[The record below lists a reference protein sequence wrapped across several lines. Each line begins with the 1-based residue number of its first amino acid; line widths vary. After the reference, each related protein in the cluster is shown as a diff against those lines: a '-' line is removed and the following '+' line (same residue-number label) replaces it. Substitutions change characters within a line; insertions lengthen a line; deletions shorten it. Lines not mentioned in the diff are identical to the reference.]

1 MKKLLNN
8 AAIFAALCAVT
19 SGCIEDARV
28 NDNPTTG
35 MAVEFATTISKT
47 RARDDVWEPG
57 DRIGVYML
65 AADPDADPAEADWSE
80 ATGTP
85 PLVENMQYGH
95 NLEAESRTVIF
106 SGIGEE
112 NTLVWPPDGSKV
124 DFVAYYPYRAPS
136 MIVDYL
142 YPVELADQSS
152 PKNIDLMWS
161 DNLRNVAPGNHTLA
175 FEHKLAKLVFN
186 ITDLGGASLDGM
198 VSTFGDLPT
207 TARFNLATGEIKV
220 GSEGNVDPF
229 DAVLVD
235 TFDSDEDGEQVNET
249 AVVEAI
255 VLPGEDLTYNL
266 TFELANGEKAVFKVE
281 NTKYEA
287 GKRYIYNIHLLAR
300 ESEVVLGDTEGEL
313 ESITDWTDVGSAND
327 DPYEIPKTGEED
339 GTGENDPP
347 VEKGTAWHSG
357 TISSSSSEYSVIT
370 NGSSVTENNGVLA
383 LTTGGEVTIKKGN
396 NTGTVSVAVLLRIPP
411 GASAEISSVMAGK
424 VPLVY
429 DDGGKLVTKTPALS
443 YTSDERLVFRTRDGK
458 PVAGD
463 IEIVVKGLGGTTV
476 LNSFDVN
483 AE

>member
-85 PLVENMQYGH
+85 PLFENMQYGH

-136 MIVDYL
+136 MIVDHL

-161 DNLRNVAPGNHTLA
+161 DNLRNVAPGNHTLS
-175 FEHKLAKLVFN
+175 FEHKLTKLVFN

-207 TARFNLATGEIKV
+207 TARFNLATGEIKA
-220 GSEGNVDPF
+220 GSEGNVDTF
-229 DAVLVD
+229 YAVLVD

-255 VLPGEDLTYNL
+255 VLPGEDLTYYL
-266 TFELANGEKAVFKVE
+266 IFELANEEKAVFKVE

-327 DPYEIPKTGEED
+327 DPYEIPKTGE
-339 GTGENDPP
+339 NDPP
-347 VEKGTAWHSG
+347 VEKGAVWRSVTL
-357 TISSSSSEYSVIT
+357 SSDSVEYQVAT
-370 NGSSVTENNGVLA
+370 NGSVDEQRGAFLLSGD
-383 LTTGGEVTIKKGN
+383 GEVTIKKGD
-396 NTGTVSVAVLLRIPP
+396 NTGTVSVAVSMRIAP

-429 DDGGKLVTKTPALS
+429 DDGGMMAS
-443 YTSDERLVFRTRDGK
+443 INSSNGERFVFRTRDGK

-463 IEIVVKGLGGTTV
+463 VEIVVKGISGTTV
-476 LNSFDVN
+476 LSSFDIN